1 MTISGDLQ
9 EKLDQLPAN
18 PGVYL
23 FKDAADDVIYV
34 GKAQSLRPRVRSYFQ
49 PSADLT
55 PRIRLLV
62 QQIHDLDFVIAD
74 SDAEA
79 MALEFNL
86 IRKHRPRFN
95 VRYRDDKSY
104 PYIRVDPREPFPS
117 LCVVRRMAPDGARYF
132 GPFLSTR
139 RMWRTIALARRLFGV
154 RQSLRS
160 SVKKR
165 GGCSWK
171 PQRGLRSRPC
181 LEHFIE
187 RCLAPCAEGYTSEQE
202 YAAGVRQVCDFLDG
216 KHEHVLSRLH
226 AQMGQSA
233 KELRYEA
240 AGRIRDQISAIEMT
254 LHGQRV
260 VSTRGEDADVF
271 GYALREDTGCVAVL
285 QVREGRVVGQDTYL
299 LDGVSGVAAAEVMN
313 EFVKQHYQKVAA
325 APRRALLPVAIED
338 AALIEELLQARR
350 NAKVEVRVPS
360 RGKKKKLVDMAME
373 NAEHHLRTVLEGEST
388 ERRRGEEAVADLQ
401 NALGLPIVPRRIEA
415 FDISNIQGQHAVGSM
430 IVFENGHPQRGEY
443 RRYRIRLADGGPN
456 DYGMMREVLSRR
468 LKAAV
473 SGNVKFQ
480 HLPDLLLVD
489 GGPGQLGVAVQAM
502 QELGFRMPAA
512 GLAKEHEYVYLPDR
526 RSPISLPE
534 HSRALHLLQRVRDE
548 AHRFAVSYHRSLRA
562 REVRES
568 VLDDIPGVGPRRKER
583 LLRHFRTLGRLRE
596 ASAEEIAQAAGCGQ
610 PVAEAVLAYLHGA
623 ESP

>member
-1 MTISGDLQ
+1 MTTSAELQ
-9 EKLDQLPAN
+9 DRLDQLPAN

-23 FKDAADDVIYV
+23 FKDAADDIIYV

-62 QQIHDLDFVIAD
+62 QQIDDLDFVIAD

-86 IRKHRPRFN
+86 IRKHQPRFN

-104 PYIRVDPREPFPS
+104 PYIRIDPREPFPS

-132 GPFLSTR
+132 GPFLSSR
-139 RMWRTIALARRLFGV
+139 RMWRTIGLARRLFRV

-171 PQRGLRSRPC
+171 PPRGPRSRPC
-181 LEHFIE
+181 LEHFID
-187 RCLAPCAEGYTSEQE
+187 RCLAPCAEGYTSEEE
-202 YAAGVRQVCDFLDG
+202 YAAAVQQVCDFLDG
-216 KHEHVLSRLH
+216 NHEHVLSRLR
-226 AQMGQSA
+226 AQMEQSA

-240 AGRIRDQISAIEMT
+240 AARIRDQIAAIEAT

-260 VSTRGEDADVF
+260 VSTRREDADVF
-271 GYALREDTGCVAVL
+271 GYALREDTGCVDVL
-285 QVREGRVVGQDTYL
+285 QVREGRVVADDSYL
-299 LDGVSGVAAAEVMN
+299 LDGVSGVPAAEVMN

-325 APRRALLPVAIED
+325 APRRALLPAAIED
-338 AALIEELLQARR
+338 APLIEQLLEARR
-350 NAKVEVRVPS
+350 GAKVEVRVPS

-373 NAEHHLRTVLEGEST
+373 NADHHLRTVLEGGST

-401 NALGLPIVPRRIEA
+401 KSLGLPIIPRRIEA
-415 FDISNIQGQHAVGSM
+415 FDISNVHGEHAVGSM
-430 IVFENGHPQRGEY
+430 IVFEDGHPQRGEY
-443 RRYRIRLADGGPN
+443 RRYRIGLADGGPN
-456 DYGMMREVLSRR
+456 DYEMMREVLSRR

-480 HLPDLLLVD
+480 HLPDLLVVD
-489 GGPGQLGVAVQAM
+489 GGAGQLGVAVQAM

-512 GLAKEHEYVYLPDR
+512 GLAKEHEYVYLPGR
-526 RSPISLPE
+526 SSPISLPE

-562 REVRES
+562 RAARES
-568 VLDDIPGVGPRRKER
+568 VLDDVPGIGPRRKER

-596 ASAEEIAQAAGCGQ
+596 ASAEEIARVAGCSESL
-610 PVAEAVLAYLHGA
+610 AEALLAYLHDP
-623 ESP
+623 ESS